1 MGWDDS
7 AAGLK
12 VKLHPS
18 VARGAHPEMV
28 GFHAELV
35 EIERA
40 KLEAI
45 MGACLNDEP
54 GIGLARLASS
64 ALEFHWLL
72 MVYYEHPV
80 LAICQLP

>member
-18 VARGAHPEMV
+18 VARGAHPELV
-28 GFHAELV
+28 GLCAELV
-35 EIERA
+35 QVKRF

-54 GIGLARLASS
+54 VNGLARLASS
-64 ALEFHWLL
+64 ALEFHCLL
-72 MVYYEHPV
+72 MVLYCV
-80 LAICQLP
+80 LS